1 MPYLDDLFS
10 LNNKVALVTGAAR
23 GNGKTI
29 SEALLRSG
37 ATVILVDILKKELTL
52 TVKSF
57 LNQNLDAFEFNCDIT
72 NTNQILKLCNF
83 VKKKFGKLDILI
95 NNAGVS
101 FPHTTIDYPDK
112 LWEKT
117 YQVNL
122 KAPFNLSKEF
132 AVPAERV
139 GDSAMFTGKR
149 DPDDFTRLLKIYVS
163 DYIRCIT
170 CQSPDTRIEKE
181 KRIHFLI
188 CEACGA
194 KSTIKGK
201 YA

>member
-1 MPYLDDLFS
+1 MAKSEYEKLLKRIEKNLMKNSKVVDSRFELPPVDVMWEGQKTYL
-10 LNNKVALVTGAAR
+10 R
-23 GNGKTI
+23 
-29 SEALLRSG
+29 
-37 ATVILVDILKKELTL
+37 
-52 TVKSF
+52 
-57 LNQNLDAFEFNCDIT
+57 
-72 NTNQILKLCNF
+72 NF
-83 VKKKFGKLDILI
+83 VEYPKIMRRDTTKLLQ
-95 NNAGVS
+95 
-101 FPHTTIDYPDK
+101 Y
-112 LWEKT
+112 
-117 YQVNL
+117 
-122 KAPFNLSKEF
+122 LSKEF

-139 GDSAMFTGKR
+139 GDSEMFIVKR

-163 DYIRCIT
+163 DYIRCLT